1 MIGDANSCETESFTG
16 ELTLL
21 PNDQITH
28 IGASGAKDQEICN
41 GDNPAPGPSITPIVF
56 EISGGGDFAIAEG
69 LPNGL
74 TQSYSSTTKRI
85 TIAGSPSLSIT
96 QTTDFDYIVRTNGLC
111 SEMNETGTITVKPN
125 TFITLTSSATTE
137 SQINSRAVC
146 NNGDAIVP
154 IKYSIGGGTFAFE
167 EFGLPDGVEAQS
179 TGLGEITISG
189 TPDTNDTE
197 ITIYTYV
204 ISSTGNDC
212 GPETSVTGQI
222 QVNPTPS
229 FSNKDAITIDNICL
243 LYTSPSPRDRTRSRM
258 PSSA

>member
-1 MIGDANSCETESFTG
+1 MIGDANSCETGSFTG

-28 IGASGAKDQEICN
+28 IGASGAKDQIICN
-41 GDNPAPGPSITPIVF
+41 GDNPVPGPSITPIVF
-56 EISGGGDFAIAEG
+56 QISGGGDFAIAEG
-69 LPNGL
+69 LPDGL

-111 SEMNETGTITVKPN
+111 SEMNETGKITVKPN
-125 TFITLTSSATTE
+125 SFITLTSSATTE

-167 EFGLPDGVEAQS
+167 EFG
-179 TGLGEITISG
+179 
-189 TPDTNDTE
+189 
-197 ITIYTYV
+197 
-204 ISSTGNDC
+204 
-212 GPETSVTGQI
+212 
-222 QVNPTPS
+222 
-229 FSNKDAITIDNICL
+229 
-243 LYTSPSPRDRTRSRM
+243 
-258 PSSA
+258 